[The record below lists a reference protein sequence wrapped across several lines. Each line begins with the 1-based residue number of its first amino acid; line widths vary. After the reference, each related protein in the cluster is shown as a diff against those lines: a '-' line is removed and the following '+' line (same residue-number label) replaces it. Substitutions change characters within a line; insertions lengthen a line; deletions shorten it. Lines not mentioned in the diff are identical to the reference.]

1 MSYKFLAKR
10 KSLPNL
16 KHNHTE
22 ERDDSDEKG
31 VLHSWV
37 VMGINSGKFKFKLM
51 NFRSSPLPAQ
61 RHPKS
66 DDKPQ

>member
-10 KSLPNL
+10 KSLSNL
-16 KHNHTE
+16 KHSHNE
-22 ERDDSDEKG
+22 ERDDSDEQG

-37 VMGINSGKFKFKLM
+37 VMGIKSGKLKFKLM

-61 RHPKS
+61 RHLKS